1 MQKHDHC
8 DVKRSKENGKI
19 PKYTLDK
26 KSTKKTFIL
35 YIHTE
40 PLLEKILTYKNL
52 PENFPQQK

>member
-1 MQKHDHC
+1 MIIVMLKGPKKT
-8 DVKRSKENGKI
+8 VKYQS
-19 PKYTLDK
+19 TLWIK
-26 KSTKKTFIL
+26 NLPKKTFVL